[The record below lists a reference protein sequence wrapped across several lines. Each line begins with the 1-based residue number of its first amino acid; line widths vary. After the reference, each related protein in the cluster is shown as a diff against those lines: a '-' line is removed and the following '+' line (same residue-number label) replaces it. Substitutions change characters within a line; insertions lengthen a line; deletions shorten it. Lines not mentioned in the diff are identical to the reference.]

1 MKIKN
6 ILIPFALIISASVY
20 SQNQTATTESGK
32 KVILKPNNTWEY
44 VQGNNQEPECNLE
57 KDEVK
62 KANERLRKHAAVEND
77 CTVAD
82 VKFINMTEGMGN
94 GMYSLCIK
102 GKIMK
107 YKKVGTVF
115 MKADANP
122 MGN

>member
-1 MKIKN
+1 MKN
-6 ILIPFALIISASVY
+6 LFTLLILFITTAIY
-20 SQNQTATTESGK
+20 SQTQTATTENGK
-32 KVILKPNNTWEY
+32 KVILKNDKTWEY
-44 VQGNNQEPECNLE
+44 VDVKSDLPECNLE
-57 KDEVK
+57 KDAS

-77 CTVAD
+77 CTVKD
-82 VKFINMTEGMGN
+82 VKFINLIESLGN